1 MLDRTTLARYT
12 RLLTPPTDYR
22 MVVQD
27 IINASSTD
35 FRSVLASS
43 SPDSALFVSW
53 VDRIQ
58 KDALH
63 TGIYNP
69 LLFVTAPVSVVSG
82 TSLYTIPVTSGAI
95 RRIQLV
101 YDRTFDRI
109 LMPIESII
117 YPTSQGD
124 AESPRQPLQTP
135 KPMLTATT
143 MEQWPEYYKREGTSN
158 LILFPAPQKSN
169 FNGTYEV
176 HYEMQVPDLSAT
188 TSTLMLPDDA
198 MDMMVAGVNM
208 YVAQF
213 LHLDTEA
220 QFWQQHYEMLKRGTA
235 SQ

>member
-1 MLDRTTLARYT
+1 MQ
-12 RLLTPPTDYR
+12 
-22 MVVQD
+22 VQD

-69 LLFVTAPVSVVSG
+69 LLFVTATINVTNG
-82 TSLYTIPVTSGAI
+82 TSSYTIPVTGGAI

-109 LMPIESII
+109 LMPIESIT
-117 YPTSQGD
+117 YPTNSGD

-143 MEQWPEYYKREGTSN
+143 MEQWPEYYRREGTNS
-158 LILFPAPQKSN
+158 LVLFPAPQKAN
-169 FNGTYEV
+169 FDGTYEV
-176 HYEMQVPDLSAT
+176 HYEMQVPDLTAT

-198 MDMMVAGVNM
+198 VDMVVAGVNM

-220 QFWQQHYEMLKRGTA
+220 QFWQQNYEMLKKGA
-235 SQ
+235 ANQ

>member
-1 MLDRTTLARYT
+1 
-12 RLLTPPTDYR
+12 

-69 LLFVTAPVSVVSG
+69 LLFVTSTISVTSG
-82 TSLYTIPVTSGAI
+82 TSLYSISVTGGAI

-109 LMPIESII
+109 LMPIESIS

-124 AESPRQPLQTP
+124 GESPRQPLQTP

-143 MEQWPEYYKREGTSN
+143 MEQWPEYYKREGVSN
-158 LILFPAPQKSN
+158 IILFPAPQKAN
-169 FNGTYEV
+169 FNGTYEI
-176 HYEMQVPDLSAT
+176 HYEMQVPDLTAT

-220 QFWQQHYEMLKRGTA
+220 QFWQQHYEMLKRGVA
-235 SQ
+235 NQ

>member
-1 MLDRTTLARYT
+1 
-12 RLLTPPTDYR
+12 

-69 LLFVTAPVSVVSG
+69 LLFVTASVSVVSG

>member
-1 MLDRTTLARYT
+1 
-12 RLLTPPTDYR
+12 